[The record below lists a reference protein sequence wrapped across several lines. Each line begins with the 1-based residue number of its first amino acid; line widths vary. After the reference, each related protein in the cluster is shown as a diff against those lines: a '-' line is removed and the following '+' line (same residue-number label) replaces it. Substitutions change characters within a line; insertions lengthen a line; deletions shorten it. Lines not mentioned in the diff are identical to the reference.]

1 MNMSDQ
7 WLPWIAVAVLVLAVL
22 SSALGAVWAQH
33 ENRLLFIELQELQ
46 EERDELNVD
55 WGRLQLEKSA
65 WATKARIERLAREEL
80 DMERP
85 EDSEMILVKP

>member
-1 MNMSDQ
+1 MNMSETGIR
-7 WLPWIAVAVLVLAVL
+7 WIAASALAVAVVC
-22 SSALGAVWAQH
+22 SALATVWSQH
-33 ENRLLFIELQELQ
+33 ENRLLFIELQGLQ

-65 WATKARIERLAREEL
+65 WATKARVERLAREDL
-80 DMERP
+80 DMARP